1 MNKNKKSFEVS
12 FKNNMEDTLLYS
24 WLEEKFS
31 IYGNK
36 SAYIKYVLREKMYSE
51 LNQSTQAVKSKS

>member
-1 MNKNKKSFEVS
+1 MNKNKKSFQIS

-31 IYGNK
+31 AYGNK
-36 SAYIKYVLREKMYSE
+36 SAYVKFILREKMYSE
-51 LNQSTQAVKSKS
+51 LNQTTQAVKSKR

>member
-1 MNKNKKSFEVS
+1 MRKNKKSFEIS

-31 IYGNK
+31 EYGNK
-36 SAYIKYVLREKMYSE
+36 SAYVKYVLREKMYSE
-51 LNQSTQAVKSKS
+51 LNQITQTVESKR

>member
-24 WLEEKFS
+24 WLEEKF
-31 IYGNK
+31 IIHGNK
-36 SAYIKYVLREKMYSE
+36 SAYVKYVLREKMYSE
-51 LNQSTQAVKSKS
+51 LNQSTQAIKSKS

>member
-1 MNKNKKSFEVS
+1 
-12 FKNNMEDTLLYS
+12 MEDTLLYS

-31 IYGNK
+31 AYGNK

-51 LNQSTQAVKSKS
+51 LNQTTQAVESKR